1 MYSDNELKRGI
12 KGLSEEEI
20 ELSLSSISKFFQYL
34 YHRDAFLQEYTKYLC
49 SRLLNDSS
57 LSSESEKE
65 MLTKLKTE
73 CGQSALTKIIKM
85 REDIDESKST
95 TEEYLNYCN
104 LHKKSL
110 TFSFN
115 LKVLTGGCWPEFPT
129 LKGFSFPP
137 EIKMLIETFES
148 YYKGK
153 HNDSRFLTW
162 IVNEGNAELSA
173 NFGEN
178 RKFQLI
184 VTNIQMAVL
193 FHLSANKNKTFEM
206 LMNELRVPKI
216 ALTNALDNL
225 INLKII
231 LKFDED
237 KDNYSLSLN
246 KEFNHQ
252 SKRLLCNSAPKKGK
266 IMEEK
271 KENANEANALKQERD
286 YLIDAAIVRVM
297 KSRKKL
303 KLNEI
308 INDVVQLLLLFRP
321 QPGQIKT
328 RIESLIERGYMKRD
342 EEEMSVFVYLP

>member
-1 MYSDNELKRGI
+1 
-12 KGLSEEEI
+12 
-20 ELSLSSISKFFQYL
+20 
-34 YHRDAFLQEYTKYLC
+34 
-49 SRLLNDSS
+49 
-57 LSSESEKE
+57 
-65 MLTKLKTE
+65 
-73 CGQSALTKIIKM
+73 M

-95 TEEYLNYCN
+95 SEEYRNYCN
-104 LHKKSL
+104 VHKKAMN
-110 TFSFN
+110 FSFN

-129 LKGFSFPP
+129 MKAFSFPP
-137 EIKMLIETFES
+137 QIKKFVETFES
-148 YYKGK
+148 YYKTK

-162 IVNEGNAELSA
+162 IINEGNAEISA

-184 VTNIQMAVL
+184 VTNIQLALL
-193 FHLSANKNKTFEM
+193 FNLSANKNKTFEM
-206 LMNELRVPKI
+206 LISELGVPKI
-216 ALTNALDNL
+216 ALTNALENL

-231 LKFDED
+231 IKFDEE

-246 KEFNHQ
+246 REFNHQ
-252 SKRLLCNSAPKKGK
+252 SKRLLCNLAPKKGK
-266 IMEEK
+266 VMEEK

-286 YLIDAAIVRVM
+286 YLIDAAVVRVM

-342 EEEMSVFVYLP
+342 EEEMSAFIYLP